1 MNLSTEERFS
11 YHSTGSH
18 GENITLAVFYTTV
31 FLLSVPANA
40 MALWVFCHPKNG
52 TSVARVFLTHLAM
65 ADMCYVLLLPMRV
78 VYHASAGDW
87 ILGEVACR
95 LSGFLFYLNLY
106 CSLYFMTSISFDR
119 FLAVVF
125 PIRSRSWRKTA
136 YAKVVCAILWVMVTV
151 SMAPVLF
158 SKKRKTMPL
167 QLGRHNVTVCQQ
179 LYLDSTSLTA
189 LISTAV
195 AFTVPLVVLSLSYI
209 LILFKLKSTKQ
220 QNQSPVHVKAKRMV
234 VLTLVN
240 FLVAFLP
247 YHIHRFVYIVRYSQ
261 QNLSEAEVISLTLG
275 NRVTSALTC
284 VNGVIDPLMYFFLTE
299 TYQRTLLKLLKRNES
314 ARTDQYSNPG
324 VDMSSAF

>member
-1 MNLSTEERFS
+1 MGLNTES
-11 YHSTGSH
+11 HSPGSH
-18 GENITLAVFYTTV
+18 GENVTLAVFYTIV

-40 MALWVFCHPKNG
+40 MALWVFCRPKNG
-52 TSVARVFLTHLAM
+52 TSVARVYLTHLAM

-106 CSLYFMTSISFDR
+106 CSLYFMTCISFDR

-125 PIRSRSWRKTA
+125 PIRSLSWRRTA
-136 YAKVVCAILWVMVTV
+136 YAKVVCAILWVTVTV

-158 SKKRKTMPL
+158 SKQTIAS
-167 QLGRHNVTVCQQ
+167 QLDRNNVTVCQQ
-179 LYLDSTSLTA
+179 LYLESPSPRA
-189 LISTAV
+189 LLSTAV

-209 LILFKLKSTKQ
+209 LILFKLRSAKQ
-220 QNQSPVHVKAKRMV
+220 QTQSPVHLKAKRMV

-240 FLVAFLP
+240 FLVAFFP
-247 YHIHRFVYIVRYSQ
+247 YHVHRFIYIVRYNQ
-261 QNLSEAEVISLTLG
+261 EDLSDVEVTSLTLG

-299 TYQRTLLKLLKRNES
+299 TYQRTLLKLLGRSKSPR
-314 ARTDQYSNPG
+314 ADQYTSPG